1 MDKALAESDEAK
13 KAVDKQEES
22 LVVLEKK
29 IPDEETLTK
38 TRTEELKKRTTVLAE
53 PEKKEKAALAETA
66 QLEKAT
72 KQKEAALAPVLQKIE
87 QNEKQTKPLKAQL
100 VEVEKMIKQL
110 EGMPEQLKQANQ
122 KKAGLVA
129 KLKPLQEQRVGF
141 DKQAGDFRKQ
151 VTESQKAFDQAKAKS
166 DLAVKEADRLRK
178 EKKEAEDSLAQAKT
192 KLAETQKEVADLK
205 KSLTTAKAD
214 LKKKEDA
221 LAKAEKE
228 YQDLENPRLQFV
240 RDLERAKEDLV
251 KADAKIKEYQ
261 ELAAR
266 SDEDLKKSEEASK
279 RAKEK
284 VAEDAKRLLASI
296 EFSVDGKAVVTLDQ
310 SGLVNL
316 MVERKRGKMDRVPS
330 GCRQAGRFFGRVGQK
345 FGFVDQDGVSSVI
358 DLKREWT
365 LDHMIG
371 GDLAQTP
378 IVHRVSALAFAP
390 DGKLLASGGGDP
402 SRTGEIIVWDLAK
415 KSMLKHFPDIHSDMV
430 NSVEFSRDGK
440 LLVSWRSGQVR
451 TGDGPGDGQA
461 TSCLRGAYQSRS
473 WGQFAS
479 QWEDFGQR
487 GSGRGGQGLE
497 FGQWGPGGKTVGL
510 QERDYLH
517 PFHRL
522 D

>member
-1 MDKALAESDEAK
+1 MA
-13 KAVDKQEES
+13 
-22 LVVLEKK
+22 
-29 IPDEETLTK
+29 
-38 TRTEELKKRTTVLAE
+38 
-53 PEKKEKAALAETA
+53 
-66 QLEKAT
+66 
-72 KQKEAALAPVLQKIE
+72 
-87 QNEKQTKPLKAQL
+87 
-100 VEVEKMIKQL
+100 
-110 EGMPEQLKQANQ
+110 
-122 KKAGLVA
+122 
-129 KLKPLQEQRVGF
+129 
-141 DKQAGDFRKQ
+141 
-151 VTESQKAFDQAKAKS
+151 ESQKAFDQAKAKS

-192 KLAETQKEVADLK
+192 KLAQTQKEVADLK

-261 ELAAR
+261 VLATR
-266 SDEDLKKSEEASK
+266 SDEDLKKTEEASK

-316 MVERKRGKMDRVPS
+316 WSSANEGKWIESHQVAGKP
-330 GCRQAGRFFGRVGQK
+330 GRFFGRVGQK

-358 DLKREWT
+358 DFKREWT

-440 LLVSWRSGQVR
+440 LLVSGGADKFARVTDRETGKQLHAFEGHTNLVLGASLQANGRTLASVGADGEVKVWNLVSGDRAGKQSGYKKEITSIRFIGLTDQAFVTTGEKKARILRVPMGNPANVR
-451 TGDGPGDGQA
+451 DLAGAVDVLHAGGVSAGGGLVVAGGESGVLRVWKVSDGKLQA
-461 TSCLRGAYQSRS
+461 SFDPPDKEEVAKI
-473 WGQFAS
+473 A
-479 QWEDFGQR
+479 E
-487 GSGRGGQGLE
+487 
-497 FGQWGPGGKTVGL
+497 
-510 QERDYLH
+510 
-517 PFHRL
+517 
-522 D
+522 

>member
-1 MDKALAESDEAK
+1 M
-13 KAVDKQEES
+13 
-22 LVVLEKK
+22 
-29 IPDEETLTK
+29 
-38 TRTEELKKRTTVLAE
+38 
-53 PEKKEKAALAETA
+53 
-66 QLEKAT
+66 
-72 KQKEAALAPVLQKIE
+72 
-87 QNEKQTKPLKAQL
+87 
-100 VEVEKMIKQL
+100 
-110 EGMPEQLKQANQ
+110 
-122 KKAGLVA
+122 
-129 KLKPLQEQRVGF
+129 
-141 DKQAGDFRKQ
+141 
-151 VTESQKAFDQAKAKS
+151 
-166 DLAVKEADRLRK
+166 
-178 EKKEAEDSLAQAKT
+178 AQAKT
-192 KLAETQKEVADLK
+192 KLAQTQKEVADLK

-261 ELAAR
+261 VLATR
-266 SDEDLKKSEEASK
+266 SDEDLKKTEEASK

-316 MVERKRGKMDRVPS
+316 WSSANEGKWIESHQVAGKP
-330 GCRQAGRFFGRVGQK
+330 GRFFGRVGQK
-345 FGFVDQDGVSSVI
+345 FGFVDQDGISSVI
-358 DLKREWT
+358 DFNREWT

-402 SRTGEIIVWDLAK
+402 SRTG
-415 KSMLKHFPDIHSDMV
+415 KSLSGTWPRNPCSSIFQTSTATWSIRSSFPVTESFW
-430 NSVEFSRDGK
+430 SPG
-440 LLVSWRSGQVR
+440 SGQVR
-451 TGDGPGDGQA
+451 TGDRPGNGQA
-461 TSCLRGAYQSRS
+461 TSCFRGSYQPRS

-479 QWEDFGQR
+479 QWKNFGQR
-487 GSGRGGQGLE
+487 GSGRGGKGLE
-497 FGQWGPGGKTVGL
+497 FGQWRPGGKTVGL
-510 QERDYLH
+510 QERDHLH